1 MSRIRPRI
9 LALLVFVGLLG
20 SAAVLPAQAQLG
32 VAGGLNFESIDDVE
46 AGSGSATLDNST
58 GYHVGLVYDLSVG
71 PVGIR
76 PGVYYR
82 RVGTFDLSKVSNQL
96 VDAKYTV
103 TAWEIPVDL
112 RYTFLPTPIISPYLS
127 AGPKATLPRGEGDFD
142 DALTDIA
149 YSLNV
154 GVGADISLPGLSWT
168 LQPELRYTFGA
179 SGLFA
184 EDKEVTLGSNNVTFT
199 PSDSPRLSS
208 IALRLHLLF

>member
-1 MSRIRPRI
+1 
-9 LALLVFVGLLG
+9 
-20 SAAVLPAQAQLG
+20 
-32 VAGGLNFESIDDVE
+32 
-46 AGSGSATLDNST
+46 
-58 GYHVGLVYDLSVG
+58 
-71 PVGIR
+71 
-76 PGVYYR
+76 
-82 RVGTFDLSKVSNQL
+82 VGTFDLSKVSNQL
-96 VDAKYTV
+96 GDARYTV

-127 AGPKATLPRGEGDFD
+127 AGPKATLPRGEDDFD
-142 DALTDIA
+142 DALTDIT

-179 SGLFA
+179 SGFFE
-184 EDKEVTLGSNNVTFT
+184 EDREVTLGSNDVEFT